1 MKKIIIFLQIV
12 IALTLANCG
21 GYESIY
27 SSKTSNFNISSIEID
42 NNNKINLKIKNS
54 LKRFSNPDSEK
65 EIAVKIS
72 SEKNIITTSKDSKG
86 NPKTFS
92 MNIKLN
98 LEINQNGTKRS
109 NIFTETFGYSNKS
122 NKFDL
127 KQYEKNIQN
136 NLTDKIIENLNL
148 YLTTI

>member
-54 LKRFSNPDSEK
+54 LRRFSNPDSEK

-98 LEINQNGTKRS
+98 LE
-109 NIFTETFGYSNKS
+109 
-122 NKFDL
+122 
-127 KQYEKNIQN
+127 
-136 NLTDKIIENLNL
+136 LNL
-148 YLTTI
+148 FLNFASSKRYIPGPIDISVILRLLTNVSILYLV